1 MYFSGGIRTEKTSVL
16 ITLEKYTYLLL
27 NIGSILIPFLF
38 SFEKR
43 LRFVKEWPSLFPA
56 LLITAVFFIVWDH
69 FLTIWGVWGFNPT
82 YITGTWIWNLPL
94 EEWMFFFFIPYSCMF
109 IYGSLNI
116 LLPKDPLQKY
126 AQNITAVWIV
136 ILLLVVG
143 FNTDKL
149 YTGIKLSLTAG
160 LLLYVYFRRYT
171 WLGKFY
177 RAYFVSL
184 IPFFIVNGVLTKL
197 PVVTYND
204 AENLGIRIFSIPV
217 EDTQY
222 TLLMLL
228 MNTVLFEYFREK
240 RNRAHSNKGNHSPA
254 EGHH

>member
-1 MYFSGGIRTEKTSVL
+1 
-16 ITLEKYTYLLL
+16 
-27 NIGSILIPFLF
+27 
-38 SFEKR
+38 
-43 LRFVKEWPSLFPA
+43 
-56 LLITAVFFIVWDH
+56 
-69 FLTIWGVWGFNPT
+69 
-82 YITGTWIWNLPL
+82 
-94 EEWMFFFFIPYSCMF
+94 MFT
-109 IYGSLNI
+109 YGSLNI
-116 LLPKDPLQKY
+116 LLPRDPFQKY

-136 ILLLVVG
+136 ILVVVVG

-197 PVVTYND
+197 PVVMYND
-204 AENLGIRIFSIPV
+204 AENLGIRIVSIPV

-228 MNTVLFEYFREK
+228 MNTVLFEYFKEK
-240 RNRAHSNKGNHSPA
+240 RNSAHSNQDIFSTA
-254 EGHH
+254 QRHH

>member
-1 MYFSGGIRTEKTSVL
+1 M
-16 ITLEKYTYLLL
+16 EKYTYLFL
-27 NIGSILIPFLF
+27 NLGSILIPFIF

-43 LRFVKEWPSLFPA
+43 LRFVKDWPA
-56 LLITAVFFIVWDH
+56 LIPALFITAAFFIVWDH

-82 YITGTWIWNLPL
+82 YVTGTWIWDLPL
-94 EEWMFFFFIPYSCMF
+94 EEWMFFICIPYACMF
-109 IYGSLNI
+109 TYGSLNT
-116 LLPKDPLQKY
+116 LFPKEPFQKY

-136 ILLLVVG
+136 VLSIVVV

-149 YTGIKLSLTAG
+149 YTGIKLSLTVA
-160 LLLYVYFRRYT
+160 LLLYVYFQRYA

-197 PVVTYND
+197 PVVIYND
-204 AENLGIRIFSIPV
+204 AENLGIRLISIPV

-228 MNTVLFEYFREK
+228 MNTVLFEFFKEK
-240 RNRAHSNKGNHSPA
+240 RSRAYSNQNLTAPA
-254 EGHH
+254 ARHH